1 MKNVYNHEQFMDALR
16 TISMDAETF
25 ETLEA
30 YSKMLQNRVEFQQSR
45 VNIAAEM
52 LGHNLIN
59 ESMGYE

>member
-30 YSKMLQNRVEFQQSR
+30 YSEMLQNRVEFQQRR

-59 ESMGYE
+59 ESLEY